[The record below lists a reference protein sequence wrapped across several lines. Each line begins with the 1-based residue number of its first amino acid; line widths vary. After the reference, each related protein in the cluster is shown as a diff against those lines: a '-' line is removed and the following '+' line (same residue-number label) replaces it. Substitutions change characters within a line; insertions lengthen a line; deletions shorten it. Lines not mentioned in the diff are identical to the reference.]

1 MQENEVSE
9 ETALFSGVDLDFY
22 KTYDLIEPVEALS
35 FKVSTFKSIGW
46 PDPFPDDVLEFD
58 EDDVESQNPPQDTVN
73 KSKTLNMINAVEV
86 SRLNYPESR
95 LIEG

>member
-58 EDDVESQNPPQDTVN
+58 DDESQDPQQDTVN
-73 KSKTLNMINAVEV
+73 KSKTLDVINAVDV